1 MNRVRVVLSV
11 AVAVLL
17 ALALA
22 SPALEAQTATIRGTV
37 TDSATQGALQG
48 ALVTVLGG
56 WARAET
62 NQSGQYALH
71 GIAPGT
77 VRVRVQ
83 LIGYT
88 PAERELT
95 VADSTD
101 ATVDFVLVPGVAK
114 LEEVVAV
121 GYGTQLRAD
130 LSSSVSSVSGA
141 DLVGQPIASVDGALQ
156 GKAPGVQVI
165 QNAGNPGNGNRAKPG
180 REQEDQGTRN
190 WKL

>member
-17 ALALA
+17 ALALT

-56 WARAET
+56 LARAET
-62 NQSGQYALH
+62 NQSGQYALR

-95 VADSTD
+95 VADGTD
-101 ATVDFVLVPGVAK
+101 ATSKPPGA
-114 LEEVVAV
+114 
-121 GYGTQLRAD
+121 
-130 LSSSVSSVSGA
+130 
-141 DLVGQPIASVDGALQ
+141 
-156 GKAPGVQVI
+156 
-165 QNAGNPGNGNRAKPG
+165 AGRG
-180 REQEDQGTRN
+180 RLG
-190 WKL
+190 